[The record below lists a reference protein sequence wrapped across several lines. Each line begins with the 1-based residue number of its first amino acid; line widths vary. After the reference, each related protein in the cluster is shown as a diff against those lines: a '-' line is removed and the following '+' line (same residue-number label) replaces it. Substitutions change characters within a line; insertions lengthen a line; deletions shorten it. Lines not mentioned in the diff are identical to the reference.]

1 MVKEAEQTQGPM
13 DADAAF
19 NLAVV
24 WTLALN
30 QSLDT
35 QQHIIRELVDERQS
49 VARNRGGVVLRE
61 APTTSIPPS
70 ARRVVATGLT
80 MPSAPVVYRD
90 MPDPHE
96 REEHKKQAKIQALF
110 EFLLDHLMD
119 LKELGIGWHDLQ
131 VPEKVQ
137 ALKDTI
143 MHGAQ
148 RLSVERLGALLAAA
162 KRWVRFTT
170 ERNYA
175 SRFPSPLQVA
185 EFLKAVSSGGPT
197 ASASV
202 YQALKWFEESFGCG
216 FHTGHYL
223 VKPHRFHGPNHTGRQ
238 ATELAP
244 WEFANLLLAARRAQG
259 TKLMLILFFIQRAIS
274 CIRFEH
280 FQRSRVTQ
288 VFEKYVEFECSK
300 GKRRKQGARP
310 AYRWAMPNLSFQGLA
325 VSAALVDFLKYEVA
339 VDASFAWPA
348 LELSP
353 DDLWQ
358 VHDGTPF
365 VANRPMSRGRFLEL
379 FRGMLIELGVE
390 RGEANTAGF
399 NRLRRWLPTVAHCL
413 AFDPL
418 SLQAIG
424 NWVEVPAGGGPAP
437 TFKPQKAQLSM
448 GIHYAGGKVARSAE
462 VKIHAINTFMTLL
475 RRQLGQTALT
485 PEGLMPPYSWSWE
498 EFHAQAQAASLQSNP
513 PDAVLDKEEAE
524 VVVVSEP
531 NLAEAPL
538 PNVLPVAD
546 TEMEAVEDPQAAVA
560 LDSSSSSS
568 ETDGSSSASDAS
580 AEGLDLV
587 GVVPPEGVMETMR
600 WFLQHKRVHILKS
613 DNEEGRHVPWCRDAP
628 FVQDP
633 TKTGEGLITMRRSSV
648 CQRCLGRMPRALY
661 VSMAEQCGWLHWH
674 RQHYEQKEWAECIG
688 FRFHCVVFERRT
700 WVVFQSFHNMLSMGY
715 PCFSTGSPSFACG

>member
-1 MVKEAEQTQGPM
+1 MRSLEPLEAPHPPQPEGGAMEGKLLTLLADRPPWFTLWLQGLGIQTCSDLRNVWKSGAEMVKEAEETQGPM

-80 MPSAPVVYRD
+80 IPSAPVVYRD

-137 ALKDTI
+137 AFKDTI

-216 FHTGHYL
+216 FHTSHYL

-259 TKLMLILFFIQRAIS
+259 TKLMLILFFIQGAIS

-379 FRGMLIELGVE
+379 FGGMLIELGVE

-437 TFKPQKAQLSM
+437 TFKP
-448 GIHYAGGKVARSAE
+448 
-462 VKIHAINTFMTLL
+462 
-475 RRQLGQTALT
+475 
-485 PEGLMPPYSWSWE
+485 
-498 EFHAQAQAASLQSNP
+498 
-513 PDAVLDKEEAE
+513 
-524 VVVVSEP
+524 
-531 NLAEAPL
+531 
-538 PNVLPVAD
+538 
-546 TEMEAVEDPQAAVA
+546 
-560 LDSSSSSS
+560 
-568 ETDGSSSASDAS
+568 
-580 AEGLDLV
+580 
-587 GVVPPEGVMETMR
+587 
-600 WFLQHKRVHILKS
+600 
-613 DNEEGRHVPWCRDAP
+613 
-628 FVQDP
+628 
-633 TKTGEGLITMRRSSV
+633 
-648 CQRCLGRMPRALY
+648 
-661 VSMAEQCGWLHWH
+661 
-674 RQHYEQKEWAECIG
+674 
-688 FRFHCVVFERRT
+688 
-700 WVVFQSFHNMLSMGY
+700 
-715 PCFSTGSPSFACG
+715 